1 MDVDHQNVVEY
12 RVVEGKTV
20 IHKQWQDL
28 IKPLKLQVE
37 GARSLEGGKNSHI
50 ATIIADPLERG
61 FGVTLGNA
69 LRRILLS
76 ALKGAAVNWIKID
89 GVLHEFSTIP
99 GVLEDCTDIILNV
112 KSIPLKMDIESS
124 RRMRISVTG
133 PCEVK
138 AGMFEL
144 GEGIQVLDPDHH
156 ICTVGDGVHF
166 SMEMN
171 VVVGRGY
178 VIASKNAFEG
188 APVGTLFIDSIFNP
202 VKRVSYKVE
211 NTRLGQDTD
220 YDKLILEVETNGS
233 TSPEEAVAMSARI
246 LQDQFKKFVTFEDE
260 IEEVEVEKEREL
272 PFNPNLLRKVDDLEL
287 SVRSMNCLR
296 GDNIVYIGD
305 LVQKTE
311 NEMLK
316 TPNFGRKS
324 LNEIK
329 EVLAQMGLCLGMQVP
344 EWPVDNVEE
353 LARIAHDKF

>member
-1 MDVDHQNVVEY
+1 M
-12 RVVEGKTV
+12 

-28 IKPLKLQVE
+28 IKPLKLQIE
-37 GARSLEGGKNSHI
+37 GAESMEGVVNNRV
-50 ATIIADPLERG
+50 ATIVADPLERG

-69 LRRILLS
+69 LRRVLLS
-76 ALKGAAVNWIKID
+76 ALKGAAVNWIRID
-89 GVLHEFSTIP
+89 GVLHEFSTVP
-99 GVLEDCTDIILNV
+99 GVLEDITDIILNV
-112 KSIPLKMDIESS
+112 KSMPLKMEIEGS
-124 RRMRISVTG
+124 RRMKISVTG
-133 PCEVK
+133 PCDIK

-144 GEGIQVLDPDHH
+144 GEGLEVLDPNHH
-156 ICTVGDGVHF
+156 ICTVGEGVNF

-178 VIASKNAFEG
+178 VVAAKNSFEG

-202 VKRVSYKVE
+202 VKKVACKVE
-211 NTRLGQDTD
+211 NTRVGQDTD

-233 TSPEEAVAMSARI
+233 TTPEEAVAMAARI

-260 IEEVEVEKEREL
+260 AEEVEVEKAREL
-272 PFNPNLLRKVDDLEL
+272 PFNANLLRKVEDLEL

-311 NEMLK
+311 PEMLK

-329 EVLAQMGLCLGMQVP
+329 EVLAQMGLYLGMQIP
-344 EWPVDNVEE
+344 EWPVENIEE
-353 LARIAHDKF
+353 LAKKARERF